1 MSRHVIARARAV
13 HRQIF
18 AGADLRTVLLAGSAV
33 LAASSAHAQ
42 TVQAPAAAEV
52 DEVVV
57 TGQRLSTANAI
68 EAQRR
73 SGVVSSVISS
83 DDLGKLPDAN
93 VADALARAP
102 GINVVVNQ
110 ETGEGEYVS
119 VRGLAGTFNAYSIN
133 GVRVAL
139 TDPDSRKM
147 SMTVLPPN
155 GLKSI
160 TVSKTLTPDMDGDA
174 IGGSVNFQTPTA
186 FDFTKPVARAFLSYG
201 VNDRAQEQGE
211 EDGSGQI
218 QMDFAS
224 RLSSD
229 SRFGAF
235 VSFNYGKSN
244 SLNEETENDGEWEPY
259 RWRKDS
265 EEAIDERSMY
275 LPGIDLD
282 YRRIEQER
290 FGGNFSLDYQGQ
302 ANDFYLRGQ
311 YSRLE
316 RTGTNDYTDFRSRK
330 TKRLQQRNLDDTSL
344 IQPENAIVGY
354 DEEKGRV
361 YSYTT
366 DQIVDKL
373 TIKKI
378 IDGKEVMVGD
388 GIITD
393 EDRISGSSY
402 WSLFGRSGVWKPET
416 FQFARTFQTL
426 DQVSTLGTI
435 NLGGQSRLNRLTLDY
450 DLSYSAGEKGGPDS
464 FSIGYNCDAC
474 SAPFNQT
481 GLLWSSYDPR
491 FPMPQLPAFAQN
503 AQNDPNLLP
512 YDGGGR
518 SRDKQTDA
526 RTAFKFDA
534 VYEMEGVVR
543 HLKAGV
549 KVLRSEREYDA
560 TPIWGGSF
568 DNTPLEGKSL
578 GQSGLIDREVGS
590 VLNGRYY
597 YGAILNR
604 DRVTAAIEAAQK
616 ANPVTYSYADLSSSD
631 KSGEETI
638 YAGYGLASFQFNDL
652 DVVAGVRV
660 EHTEVSNTNW
670 IEDEAQTGFGDTD
683 SNYTNVLP
691 SVTAVYRPSDNFV
704 YRGAIWTSFSR
715 PEFSNI
721 SRGVSVGRAP
731 PRPGQT
737 LGDIVSISRGNPD
750 LKPAE
755 ALNLDVSAE
764 YYPDRSSLVSI
775 GVFHKKIDHFIFT
788 NGSPGRRDHHQPTQ
802 ERRDGQDHRRRTE
815 PDQVVRGHGR
825 ALRRLRRR
833 GQPDPSG
840 QRGGDR
846 PGLSQ
851 GSVDLLHPGAG
862 SDLQRL
868 SDLSEVRLRSP
879 PVVSVPGRLY
889 RRPARQRRR

>member
-18 AGADLRTVLLAGSAV
+18 AGADLRTVLLAGSAA

-330 TKRLQQRNLDDTSL
+330 TKRLQQVDLENSSL
-344 IQPENAIVGY
+344 IQPDNAVVGFGA
-354 DEEKGRV
+354 KGRI
-361 YSYTT
+361 YSYTVAQMK
-366 DQIVDKL
+366 DFDA
-373 TIKKI
+373 
-378 IDGKEVMVGD
+378 DGV
-388 GIITD
+388 ITD
-393 EDRISGSSY
+393 ADRKSSSSY
-402 WSLFGRSGVWKPET
+402 WSLFGRSGVWSPET

-604 DRVTAAIEAAQK
+604 DKVIAAIEAAQK
-616 ANPVTYSYADLSSSD
+616 ANPVDYSYADLNSSD
-631 KSGEETI
+631 KRGEETI

-721 SRGVSVGRAP
+721 SRGVSVGRAAP
-731 PRPGQT
+731 SWP
-737 LGDIVSISRGNPD
+737 N
-750 LKPAE
+750 
-755 ALNLDVSAE
+755 
-764 YYPDRSSLVSI
+764 
-775 GVFHKKIDHFIFT
+775 
-788 NGSPGRRDHHQPTQ
+788 PGRHRLDQPRQSRSET
-802 ERRDGQDHRRRTE
+802 G
-815 PDQVVRGHGR
+815 RG
-825 ALRRLRRR
+825 
-833 GQPDPSG
+833 PK
-840 QRGGDR
+840 
-846 PGLSQ
+846 
-851 GSVDLLHPGAG
+851 
-862 SDLQRL
+862 
-868 SDLSEVRLRSP
+868 
-879 PVVSVPGRLY
+879 PGRFG
-889 RRPARQRRR
+889 

>member
-211 EDGSGQI
+211 EDGSGQV

-402 WSLFGRSGVWKPET
+402 CRCSVVPVCGSPRPS
-416 FQFARTFQTL
+416 
-426 DQVSTLGTI
+426 S
-435 NLGGQSRLNRLTLDY
+435 SR
-450 DLSYSAGEKGGPDS
+450 GPS
-464 FSIGYNCDAC
+464 R
-474 SAPFNQT
+474 PWT
-481 GLLWSSYDPR
+481 
-491 FPMPQLPAFAQN
+491 
-503 AQNDPNLLP
+503 
-512 YDGGGR
+512 R
-518 SRDKQTDA
+518 SRPWA
-526 RTAFKFDA
+526 RSTWAARA
-534 VYEMEGVVR
+534 V
-543 HLKAGV
+543 
-549 KVLRSEREYDA
+549 
-560 TPIWGGSF
+560 
-568 DNTPLEGKSL
+568 
-578 GQSGLIDREVGS
+578 
-590 VLNGRYY
+590 
-597 YGAILNR
+597 
-604 DRVTAAIEAAQK
+604 
-616 ANPVTYSYADLSSSD
+616 
-631 KSGEETI
+631 
-638 YAGYGLASFQFNDL
+638 
-652 DVVAGVRV
+652 
-660 EHTEVSNTNW
+660 
-670 IEDEAQTGFGDTD
+670 
-683 SNYTNVLP
+683 
-691 SVTAVYRPSDNFV
+691 
-704 YRGAIWTSFSR
+704 
-715 PEFSNI
+715 
-721 SRGVSVGRAP
+721 
-731 PRPGQT
+731 
-737 LGDIVSISRGNPD
+737 
-750 LKPAE
+750 
-755 ALNLDVSAE
+755 
-764 YYPDRSSLVSI
+764 
-775 GVFHKKIDHFIFT
+775 
-788 NGSPGRRDHHQPTQ
+788 
-802 ERRDGQDHRRRTE
+802 
-815 PDQVVRGHGR
+815 
-825 ALRRLRRR
+825 
-833 GQPDPSG
+833 
-840 QRGGDR
+840 
-846 PGLSQ
+846 
-851 GSVDLLHPGAG
+851 
-862 SDLQRL
+862 
-868 SDLSEVRLRSP
+868 
-879 PVVSVPGRLY
+879 
-889 RRPARQRRR
+889 

>member
-1 MSRHVIARARAV
+1 METVMSRHVIARARAV

-282 YRRIEQER
+282 YRRIEQEQLLA
-290 FGGNFSLDYQGQ
+290 GLS
-302 ANDFYLRGQ
+302 
-311 YSRLE
+311 
-316 RTGTNDYTDFRSRK
+316 
-330 TKRLQQRNLDDTSL
+330 
-344 IQPENAIVGY
+344 
-354 DEEKGRV
+354 
-361 YSYTT
+361 
-366 DQIVDKL
+366 
-373 TIKKI
+373 
-378 IDGKEVMVGD
+378 
-388 GIITD
+388 
-393 EDRISGSSY
+393 
-402 WSLFGRSGVWKPET
+402 RSGERLLS
-416 FQFARTFQTL
+416 ARPVQPSGTDGHQRLHRFPQSQ
-426 DQVSTLGTI
+426 DQAPAAEKSGRH
-435 NLGGQSRLNRLTLDY
+435 QPD
-450 DLSYSAGEKGGPDS
+450 SAGK
-464 FSIGYNCDAC
+464 
-474 SAPFNQT
+474 
-481 GLLWSSYDPR
+481 
-491 FPMPQLPAFAQN
+491 
-503 AQNDPNLLP
+503 
-512 YDGGGR
+512 
-518 SRDKQTDA
+518 
-526 RTAFKFDA
+526 
-534 VYEMEGVVR
+534 R
-543 HLKAGV
+543 H
-549 KVLRSEREYDA
+549 
-560 TPIWGGSF
+560 
-568 DNTPLEGKSL
+568 
-578 GQSGLIDREVGS
+578 
-590 VLNGRYY
+590 
-597 YGAILNR
+597 
-604 DRVTAAIEAAQK
+604 
-616 ANPVTYSYADLSSSD
+616 
-631 KSGEETI
+631 
-638 YAGYGLASFQFNDL
+638 
-652 DVVAGVRV
+652 
-660 EHTEVSNTNW
+660 
-670 IEDEAQTGFGDTD
+670 
-683 SNYTNVLP
+683 
-691 SVTAVYRPSDNFV
+691 
-704 YRGAIWTSFSR
+704 
-715 PEFSNI
+715 
-721 SRGVSVGRAP
+721 
-731 PRPGQT
+731 
-737 LGDIVSISRGNPD
+737 
-750 LKPAE
+750 
-755 ALNLDVSAE
+755 
-764 YYPDRSSLVSI
+764 
-775 GVFHKKIDHFIFT
+775 
-788 NGSPGRRDHHQPTQ
+788 
-802 ERRDGQDHRRRTE
+802 
-815 PDQVVRGHGR
+815 
-825 ALRRLRRR
+825 RRLRRGEGPR
-833 GQPDPSG
+833 LQLHHRS
-840 QRGGDR
+840 DR
-846 PGLSQ
+846 
-851 GSVDLLHPGAG
+851 
-862 SDLQRL
+862 R
-868 SDLSEVRLRSP
+868 
-879 PVVSVPGRLY
+879 
-889 RRPARQRRR
+889 